1 LLPVDNQAISLEFA
15 MRLNHLLPF
24 LLCLA
29 ASGVAAQPQD
39 GAGELPVHLVARQG
53 DGPKL
58 ATLLRDD
65 AKLRDVR
72 TSLGSTP
79 LHLAA
84 MNPDASAMEVLLAAG
99 ADANAR
105 DADGST
111 PLHMAAYASRT
122 SHVRRLLAAGAD
134 PLIKNNVGR
143 DAAAMARKVKADE
156 AAGVISLWLLK
167 GCQPVRP
174 C

>member
-1 LLPVDNQAISLEFA
+1 MRLKRLLPLLLSLA
-15 MRLNHLLPF
+15 T
-24 LLCLA
+24 A
-29 ASGVAAQPQD
+29 GVAAQTAG

-53 DGPKL
+53 SGGDL
-58 ATLLRDD
+58 ATLLRADGKQRD
-65 AKLRDVR
+65 LR
-72 TSLGSTP
+72 TPFGSTP

-84 MNPDASAMEVLLAAG
+84 MNPDAGAMEALLAAG
-99 ADANAR
+99 ADVNAR
-105 DADGST
+105 DGEGST

-122 SHVRRLLAAGAD
+122 AHVRRLLEAGAD
-134 PLIKNNVGR
+134 PLIKNNIGR

-167 GCQPVRP
+167 GCRAGRP